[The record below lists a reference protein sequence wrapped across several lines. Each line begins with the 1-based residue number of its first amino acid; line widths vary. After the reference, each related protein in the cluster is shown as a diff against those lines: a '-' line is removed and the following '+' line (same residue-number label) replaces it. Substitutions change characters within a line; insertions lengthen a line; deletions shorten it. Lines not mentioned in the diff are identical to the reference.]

1 VTPPPPTGSPFARG
15 CLFAVLLTLA
25 LLVLVIVV
33 AARVA
38 G

>member
-15 CLFAVLLTLA
+15 CFFAVLLTVG
-25 LLVLVIVV
+25 LLVLAVVV